1 MTNLI
6 IYGITDTTRQANAA
20 QVKKSPGPTET
31 MMPSG
36 IVWLPF
42 ADSTTRSFIAADRW
56 TITVQMLAPISRR
69 RLPAMANKVETK
81 KVMLCLATPL
91 CCGLEAGWKH
101 GELNIR
107 DESSGC
113 AESPEEEHPV
123 RSLGIVSKKT
133 RVLKRGRVWDERLR
147 ENGPI

>member
-1 MTNLI
+1 MEKMTNLI

-31 MMPSG
+31 LMPSG

-91 CCGLEAGWKH
+91 CCGLEKQ
-101 GELNIR
+101 GE
-107 DESSGC
+107 SMAS
-113 AESPEEEHPV
+113 
-123 RSLGIVSKKT
+123 
-133 RVLKRGRVWDERLR
+133 
-147 ENGPI
+147 